1 MKKLSLLLFAFCLS
15 VMGWALNPNT
25 GWNRLNTYVYD
36 MGASLTTNNDTVVL
50 TYKLNSAAVPGG
62 VDYDDINP
70 SSGGTGRGIQIY
82 LLYKDE
88 QGEWQRVQKD
98 DGTDDYAFYRG
109 TFKQGDNTAKIPVAE
124 IPTNCKGKELTW
136 EARVHGNVMRTLPT
150 IVGAVTT
157 KPYNAYGIAVN
168 NDPTHKRFAQM
179 YVSEAYPRQYTGW
192 NKYGEGDV
200 YKYANQMLEY
210 TPLLGFQCAHFKHWH
225 DNNESSHFASTW
237 NWTQKIENYTITCTY
252 SHNYEPNRIKVSEDG
267 RIFTSSF
274 HPKASCAVVE
284 YSRGDRDTYNL
295 GHHFYSTITNDYN
308 DNDDLTNSDAIGGVD
323 NPFLYR
329 RCIGMDVKGKGEN
342 LKIILLWID
351 ANACSYKN
359 SNNATVQSAKFEI
372 YEYEIGRA
380 EKNGKSYLDPF
391 DTASGYVHKIGEY
404 DWDYKGATGGGAF
417 YQGARYGVRNETAK
431 TQLLYNNMSRGF
443 ADLAYGPNND
453 VWVKIDYCFSKNAT
467 AQIIRVKLSDGSTT
481 PYTVAQNTTANYGGS
496 GILIKGDLLITSPT
510 DKTICMYQINA
521 NGELTATNNIPTAKY
536 TITDERIGTWVTGFA
551 TDFAGNL
558 FSLTQAATNG
568 ENYTA
573 NVLGIAMPYKTAI
586 TTRAKGTFTVTDPIP
601 NILATDLRYDIVRGK
616 NQYEFSFNVNTKP
629 EEAQIRFYESYED
642 MQKSL
647 NVVNADDFDGTNTNK
662 PVYVYN
668 IPQNKLIQ
676 GRIAVTLGAVGG
688 QADANG
694 VINNNRLPAG
704 VLYWS
709 VYVKAPRK
717 SSVFAP
723 IYRLIGQTHATE
735 GYERKHATVNNYP
748 ETDGF
753 GNIIVAHNPQ
763 NTTNDATRPEKGLR
777 IYGISNSG
785 NDEHA
790 YTNTD
795 RYSLRATYLNKNS
808 TTGMLN
814 YPRRMDV
821 APDGTVYIAD
831 EGSPTTNK
839 NWKDVNNGPVIH
851 VRGGVKVWDP
861 AAPNKF
867 TQFSN
872 NEICTAMGVALWD
885 GKLYATNTYDEYV
898 KHFSGT
904 VNYTKEQQANTLQYG
919 WNGFVQ
925 YDKVNEF
932 YTTSNDGTWDNFWS
946 KNSRAQKRALGRG
959 DAAGNIAIVAM
970 DKGVWMCQH
979 KEHNRAVKD
988 ATYQPLADNLDGYIL
1003 SFVPYGS
1010 NTRTWRSCVENGV
1023 DHFDTPGSRIER
1035 ADASDFSQKKTSPV
1049 QSTPGGGIAYKKV
1062 NGKEYLYVV
1071 NHDGNIAQLEITSWS
1086 GSGTTATPTIPI
1098 ANIKILTTPADT
1110 KGTKVE
1116 TLNGRTA
1123 SWTGAYIT
1131 SMTFDYAGNL
1141 VTTTGKNYHDGPQ
1154 DIVIYTMPY
1163 DRVNAREIQAPNSCR
1178 MIPERIAHLDMDKKD
1193 LDDLI
1198 AEHQIDHP
1206 SGCAIDLYRPIQGGE
1221 FNTICLPYTLDLKT
1235 LPEGHPL
1242 YEAELKEYKGL
1253 NLNTV
1258 GGEKVLELVF
1268 TDVSDRVIIAN
1279 KPYIIQPEE
1288 NYNSIIRF
1296 AGPLKLTNTTGEAA
1310 DYWENSN
1317 NYNMTFQG
1325 IIPYQEITPTIRDG
1339 ISLTLMLVADN
1350 RLAAM
1355 TAAGNMYGF
1364 RGYFELNQPLPKG
1377 MRTRITTS
1385 KGTTTNTTIV
1395 VDGKKV
1401 NVEKFLQEGRVY
1413 IRMGD
1418 SLYTVDGQ
1426 LVK

>member
-1 MKKLSLLLFAFCLS
+1 MKKLLLILSAVLVSAISLGQSLDPNS
-15 VMGWALNPNT
+15 GWLHLNPFAYDLKSEVKNDGT
-25 GWNRLNTYVYD
+25 IDLIFSLNANAVPSDGGGKTYERLNNENRGVQIYILD
-36 MGASLTTNNDTVVL
+36 EHETVVH
-50 TYKLNSAAVPGG
+50 TIPVPSNQINKGTHTINLN
-62 VDYDDINP
+62 YDDIPETYWGKPLHWKVTVWGNKGRTEQKQILKFSAINAASNFYPKNVHGIAIEKNP
-70 SSGGTGRGIQIY
+70 ANPHFGKIFITESATTAKTGRNS
-82 LLYKDE
+82 L
-88 QGEWQRVQKD
+88 
-98 DGTDDYAFYRG
+98 
-109 TFKQGDNTAKIPVAE
+109 
-124 IPTNCKGKELTW
+124 
-136 EARVHGNVMRTLPT
+136 
-150 IVGAVTT
+150 
-157 KPYNAYGIAVN
+157 
-168 NDPTHKRFAQM
+168 
-179 YVSEAYPRQYTGW
+179 
-192 NKYGEGDV
+192 
-200 YKYANQMLEY
+200 LEY
-210 TPLLGFQCAHFKHWH
+210 DMQLKYKARHHKDFL
-225 DNNESSHFASTW
+225 DYVESYFSAT
-237 NWTQKIENYTITCTY
+237 ED
-252 SHNYEPNRIKVSEDG
+252 YEPHRVKISDDG
-267 RIFTSSF
+267 RIFVTSYHTSAGVSVF
-274 HPKASCAVVE
+274 E
-284 YSRGDRDTYNL
+284 YMGNGEFR
-295 GHHFYSTITNDYN
+295 TIITC
-308 DNDDLTNSDAIGGVD
+308 G
-323 NPFLYR
+323 
-329 RCIGMDVKGKGEN
+329 
-342 LKIILLWID
+342 
-351 ANACSYKN
+351 
-359 SNNATVQSAKFEI
+359 
-372 YEYEIGRA
+372 
-380 EKNGKSYLDPF
+380 
-391 DTASGYVHKIGEY
+391 SGWY
-404 DWDYKGATGGGAF
+404 
-417 YQGARYGVRNETAK
+417 
-431 TQLLYNNMSRGF
+431 LYNNDANSLQYSRRAIDMDVRGSGDNLKMIVAWMIPKYQQKSSQWHARIVVKEYSIGTGNLNINPSTGGTDVAIYDDRNSGSGYKGWLFQAYEGAWQMAKHGF
-443 ADLAYGPNND
+443 IGVTYDTDGD
-453 VWVKIDYCFSKNAT
+453 IWMKIDYAMGAAWLGEIHLFKRGSTSPYDSFYQAQHTGDTPSQIYGANGIRIIKEKGKEKYTLITGYDTDKFQKFTINNKNSKPVLTLQGAYTQNG
-467 AQIIRVKLSDGSTT
+467 DGS
-481 PYTVAQNTTANYGGS
+481 N
-496 GILIKGDLLITSPT
+496 
-510 DKTICMYQINA
+510 
-521 NGELTATNNIPTAKY
+521 
-536 TITDERIGTWVTGFA
+536 RIVGMA
-551 TDFAGNL
+551 EDYAGNL
-558 FSLTQAATNG
+558 YFLNNRGDQTNDD
-568 ENYTA
+568 
-573 NVLGIAMPYKTAI
+573 NVVVFAMPYDGKRE
-586 TTRAKGTFTVTDPIP
+586 TTSQGTFVIGNPTP
-601 NILATDLRYDIVRGK
+601 NILATDLRFAPVPKQPKYR
-616 NQYEFSFNVNTKP
+616 FSFNVNTTP
-629 EEAQIRFYESYED
+629 EIAQIRFYKSYGDGGEND
-642 MQKSL
+642 MKKNL
-647 NVVNADDFDGTNTNK
+647 AKINADDYQGGNEITPSF
-662 PVYVYN
+662 VYN
-668 IPQNKLIQ
+668 IPEGLLKQ
-676 GRIAVTLGAVGG
+676 GEIAVEFDMVGG
-688 QADANG
+688 KVVD
-694 VINNNRLPAG
+694 G
-704 VLYWS
+704 VLNDAALPRGEWYWS
-709 VYVKAPRK
+709 VYVEAPRK

>member
-1 MKKLSLLLFAFCLS
+1 MKKLLLILSAVLVSAISLGQSLDPNS
-15 VMGWALNPNT
+15 GWPHLNPFAYDLKSEVKNDGT
-25 GWNRLNTYVYD
+25 IDLIFSLNANAVPSDGGGKTYERLNNENRGVQIYILD
-36 MGASLTTNNDTVVL
+36 EHETVVH
-50 TYKLNSAAVPGG
+50 TIPVPSNQINKGTHTINLN
-62 VDYDDINP
+62 YDDIPETYWGKPLHWKVTVWGNKGRTEQKQILKFSAINAASNFYPKNVHGIAIEKNP
-70 SSGGTGRGIQIY
+70 ANPHFGKIFITESATTAKTGRNS
-82 LLYKDE
+82 L
-88 QGEWQRVQKD
+88 
-98 DGTDDYAFYRG
+98 
-109 TFKQGDNTAKIPVAE
+109 
-124 IPTNCKGKELTW
+124 
-136 EARVHGNVMRTLPT
+136 
-150 IVGAVTT
+150 
-157 KPYNAYGIAVN
+157 
-168 NDPTHKRFAQM
+168 
-179 YVSEAYPRQYTGW
+179 
-192 NKYGEGDV
+192 
-200 YKYANQMLEY
+200 LEY
-210 TPLLGFQCAHFKHWH
+210 DMQLKYKARHHKDFL
-225 DNNESSHFASTW
+225 DYVESYFSAT
-237 NWTQKIENYTITCTY
+237 ED
-252 SHNYEPNRIKVSEDG
+252 YEPHRVKISDDG
-267 RIFTSSF
+267 RIFVTSYHTSAGVSVF
-274 HPKASCAVVE
+274 E
-284 YSRGDRDTYNL
+284 YMGNGEFR
-295 GHHFYSTITNDYN
+295 TIITC
-308 DNDDLTNSDAIGGVD
+308 G
-323 NPFLYR
+323 
-329 RCIGMDVKGKGEN
+329 
-342 LKIILLWID
+342 
-351 ANACSYKN
+351 
-359 SNNATVQSAKFEI
+359 
-372 YEYEIGRA
+372 
-380 EKNGKSYLDPF
+380 
-391 DTASGYVHKIGEY
+391 SGWY
-404 DWDYKGATGGGAF
+404 
-417 YQGARYGVRNETAK
+417 
-431 TQLLYNNMSRGF
+431 LYNNDANSLQYSRRAIDMDVRGSGDNLKMIVAWMIPKYQQKSSQWHARIVVKEYSIGTGNLNINPSTGGTDVAIYDDRNSGSGYKGWLFQAYEGAWQMAKHGF
-443 ADLAYGPNND
+443 IGVTYDTDGD
-453 VWVKIDYCFSKNAT
+453 IWMKIDYAMGAAWLGEIHLFKRGSTSPYDSFYQAQHTGDTPSQIYGANGIRIIKEKGKEKYTLITGYDTDKFQKFTINNKNSKPVLTLQGAYTQNG
-467 AQIIRVKLSDGSTT
+467 DGS
-481 PYTVAQNTTANYGGS
+481 N
-496 GILIKGDLLITSPT
+496 
-510 DKTICMYQINA
+510 
-521 NGELTATNNIPTAKY
+521 
-536 TITDERIGTWVTGFA
+536 RIVGMA
-551 TDFAGNL
+551 EDYAGNL
-558 FSLTQAATNG
+558 YFLNNRGDQTNDD
-568 ENYTA
+568 
-573 NVLGIAMPYKTAI
+573 NVVVFAMPYDGKRE
-586 TTRAKGTFTVTDPIP
+586 TTSQGTFVIGNPTP
-601 NILATDLRYDIVRGK
+601 NILATDLRFAPVPKQPKYR
-616 NQYEFSFNVNTKP
+616 FSFNVNTTP
-629 EEAQIRFYESYED
+629 EIAQIRFYKSYGDGGEND
-642 MQKSL
+642 MKKNL
-647 NVVNADDFDGTNTNK
+647 AKINADDYQGGNEITPSF
-662 PVYVYN
+662 VYN
-668 IPQNKLIQ
+668 IPEGLLKQ
-676 GRIAVTLGAVGG
+676 GEIAVEFDMVGG
-688 QADANG
+688 KVVD
-694 VINNNRLPAG
+694 G
-704 VLYWS
+704 VLNDAALPRGEWYWS
-709 VYVKAPRK
+709 VYVEAPRK

-1296 AGPLKLTNTTGEAA
+1296 AGPLRLTNTTGEAV
-1310 DYWENSN
+1310 YHEENSK
-1317 NYNMTFQG
+1317 NYNITYQG
-1325 IIPYQEITPTIRDG
+1325 IIPYQEITPVVRDG
-1339 ISLTLMLVADN
+1339 VSLTLMLVSDN
-1350 RLAAM
+1350 RLAEM
-1355 TAAGNMYGF
+1355 TTKGYMYGF
-1364 RGYFELNQPLPKG
+1364 RGYFQLNQPLPKG
-1377 MRTRITTS
+1377 MQTRITTS

-1418 SLYTVDGQ
+1418 SLYTITGEKVE
-1426 LVK
+1426 

>member
-1 MKKLSLLLFAFCLS
+1 MKKLLLILSAVLVSAISLGQSLDPNS
-15 VMGWALNPNT
+15 GWLHLNPFAYDLKSEVKNDGT
-25 GWNRLNTYVYD
+25 IDLIFSLNANAVPSDGGGKTYERLNNENRGVQIYILD
-36 MGASLTTNNDTVVL
+36 EHETVVH
-50 TYKLNSAAVPGG
+50 TIPVPSNQINKGTHTINLN
-62 VDYDDINP
+62 YDDIPETYWGKPLHWKVTVWGNKGRTEQKQILKFSAINAASNFYPKNVHGIAIEKNP
-70 SSGGTGRGIQIY
+70 ANPHFGKIFITESATTAKTGRNS
-82 LLYKDE
+82 L
-88 QGEWQRVQKD
+88 
-98 DGTDDYAFYRG
+98 
-109 TFKQGDNTAKIPVAE
+109 
-124 IPTNCKGKELTW
+124 
-136 EARVHGNVMRTLPT
+136 
-150 IVGAVTT
+150 
-157 KPYNAYGIAVN
+157 
-168 NDPTHKRFAQM
+168 
-179 YVSEAYPRQYTGW
+179 
-192 NKYGEGDV
+192 
-200 YKYANQMLEY
+200 LEY
-210 TPLLGFQCAHFKHWH
+210 DMQLKYKARHHKDFL
-225 DNNESSHFASTW
+225 DYVESYFSAT
-237 NWTQKIENYTITCTY
+237 ED
-252 SHNYEPNRIKVSEDG
+252 YEPHRVKISDDG
-267 RIFTSSF
+267 RIFVTSYHTSAGVSVF
-274 HPKASCAVVE
+274 E
-284 YSRGDRDTYNL
+284 YMGNGEFR
-295 GHHFYSTITNDYN
+295 TIITC
-308 DNDDLTNSDAIGGVD
+308 G
-323 NPFLYR
+323 
-329 RCIGMDVKGKGEN
+329 
-342 LKIILLWID
+342 
-351 ANACSYKN
+351 
-359 SNNATVQSAKFEI
+359 
-372 YEYEIGRA
+372 
-380 EKNGKSYLDPF
+380 
-391 DTASGYVHKIGEY
+391 SGWY
-404 DWDYKGATGGGAF
+404 
-417 YQGARYGVRNETAK
+417 
-431 TQLLYNNMSRGF
+431 LYNNDANSLQYSRRAIDMDVRGSGDNLKMIVAWMIPKYQQKSSQWHARIVVKEYSIGTGNLNINPSTGGTDVAIYDDRNSGSGYEGWLFQAYEGAWQMAKHGF
-443 ADLAYGPNND
+443 IGVTYDTDGD
-453 VWVKIDYCFSKNAT
+453 IWMKIDYAMGAAWLGEIHLFKRGSTSPYDSFYQAQHTGDTPSQIYGANGIRIIKEKGKEKYTLITGYDTDKFQKFTINNKNSKPVLTLQGAYTQNG
-467 AQIIRVKLSDGSTT
+467 DGS
-481 PYTVAQNTTANYGGS
+481 N
-496 GILIKGDLLITSPT
+496 
-510 DKTICMYQINA
+510 
-521 NGELTATNNIPTAKY
+521 
-536 TITDERIGTWVTGFA
+536 RIVGMA
-551 TDFAGNL
+551 EDYAGNL
-558 FSLTQAATNG
+558 YFLNNRGDQTNDD
-568 ENYTA
+568 
-573 NVLGIAMPYKTAI
+573 NVVVFAMPYDGKRE
-586 TTRAKGTFTVTDPIP
+586 TTSQGTFVIGNPTP
-601 NILATDLRYDIVRGK
+601 NILATDLRFAPVPKQPKYR
-616 NQYEFSFNVNTKP
+616 FSFNVNTTP
-629 EEAQIRFYESYED
+629 EIAQIRFYKSYGDGGEND
-642 MQKSL
+642 MKKNL
-647 NVVNADDFDGTNTNK
+647 AKINADDYQGGNEITPSF
-662 PVYVYN
+662 VYN
-668 IPQNKLIQ
+668 IPEGLLKQ
-676 GRIAVTLGAVGG
+676 GEIAVEFDMVGG
-688 QADANG
+688 KVVD
-694 VINNNRLPAG
+694 G
-704 VLYWS
+704 VLNDAALPRGEWYWS
-709 VYVKAPRK
+709 VYVEAPRK

>member
-1 MKKLSLLLFAFCLS
+1 MKKLLLILSAVLVSAISLGQSLDPNS
-15 VMGWALNPNT
+15 GWPHLNPFAYDLKSEVKNDGT
-25 GWNRLNTYVYD
+25 IDLIFSLNANAVPSDGGGKTYERLNNENRGVQIYILD
-36 MGASLTTNNDTVVL
+36 EHETVVH
-50 TYKLNSAAVPGG
+50 TIPVPSNQINKGTHTINLN
-62 VDYDDINP
+62 YDDIPETYWGKPLHWKVTVWGNKGRTEQKQILKFSAINAASNFYPKNVHGIAIEKNP
-70 SSGGTGRGIQIY
+70 ANPHFGKIFITESATTAKTGRNS
-82 LLYKDE
+82 L
-88 QGEWQRVQKD
+88 
-98 DGTDDYAFYRG
+98 
-109 TFKQGDNTAKIPVAE
+109 
-124 IPTNCKGKELTW
+124 
-136 EARVHGNVMRTLPT
+136 
-150 IVGAVTT
+150 
-157 KPYNAYGIAVN
+157 
-168 NDPTHKRFAQM
+168 
-179 YVSEAYPRQYTGW
+179 
-192 NKYGEGDV
+192 
-200 YKYANQMLEY
+200 LEY
-210 TPLLGFQCAHFKHWH
+210 DMQLKYKARHHKDFL
-225 DNNESSHFASTW
+225 DYVESYFSAT
-237 NWTQKIENYTITCTY
+237 ED
-252 SHNYEPNRIKVSEDG
+252 YEPHRVKISDDG
-267 RIFTSSF
+267 RIFVTSYHTSAGVSVF
-274 HPKASCAVVE
+274 E
-284 YSRGDRDTYNL
+284 YMGNGEFR
-295 GHHFYSTITNDYN
+295 TIITC
-308 DNDDLTNSDAIGGVD
+308 G
-323 NPFLYR
+323 
-329 RCIGMDVKGKGEN
+329 
-342 LKIILLWID
+342 
-351 ANACSYKN
+351 
-359 SNNATVQSAKFEI
+359 
-372 YEYEIGRA
+372 
-380 EKNGKSYLDPF
+380 
-391 DTASGYVHKIGEY
+391 SGWY
-404 DWDYKGATGGGAF
+404 
-417 YQGARYGVRNETAK
+417 
-431 TQLLYNNMSRGF
+431 LYNNDANSLQYSRRAIDMDVRGSGDNLKMIVAWMIPKYQQKSSQWHARIVVKEYSIGTGNLNINPSTGGTDVAIYDDRNSGSGYKGWLFQAYEGAWQMAKHGF
-443 ADLAYGPNND
+443 IGVTYDTDGD
-453 VWVKIDYCFSKNAT
+453 IWMKIDYAMGAAWLGEIHLFKRGSTSPYDSFYQAQHTGDTPSQIYGANGIRIIKEKGKEKYTLITGYDTDKFQKFTINNKNSKPVLTLQGAYTQNG
-467 AQIIRVKLSDGSTT
+467 DGS
-481 PYTVAQNTTANYGGS
+481 N
-496 GILIKGDLLITSPT
+496 
-510 DKTICMYQINA
+510 
-521 NGELTATNNIPTAKY
+521 
-536 TITDERIGTWVTGFA
+536 RIVGMA
-551 TDFAGNL
+551 EDYAGNL
-558 FSLTQAATNG
+558 YFLNNRGDQTNDD
-568 ENYTA
+568 
-573 NVLGIAMPYKTAI
+573 NVVVFAMPYDGKRE
-586 TTRAKGTFTVTDPIP
+586 TTSQGTFVIGNPTP
-601 NILATDLRYDIVRGK
+601 NILATDLRFAPVPKQPKYR
-616 NQYEFSFNVNTKP
+616 FSFNVNTTP
-629 EEAQIRFYESYED
+629 EIAQIRFYKSYGDGGEND
-642 MQKSL
+642 MKKNL
-647 NVVNADDFDGTNTNK
+647 AKINADDYQGGNEITPSF
-662 PVYVYN
+662 VYN
-668 IPQNKLIQ
+668 IPEGLLKQ
-676 GRIAVTLGAVGG
+676 GEIAVEFDMVGG
-688 QADANG
+688 KVVD
-694 VINNNRLPAG
+694 G
-704 VLYWS
+704 VLNDAALPRGEWYWS
-709 VYVKAPRK
+709 VYVEAPRK

>member
-1 MKKLSLLLFAFCLS
+1 MKKLLLILSAVLVSAISLGQSLDPNS
-15 VMGWALNPNT
+15 GWPHLNPFAYDLKSEVKNDGT
-25 GWNRLNTYVYD
+25 IDLIFSLNANAVPSDGGGKTYERLNNENRGVQIYILD
-36 MGASLTTNNDTVVL
+36 EHETVVH
-50 TYKLNSAAVPGG
+50 TIPVPSNQINKGTHTINLN
-62 VDYDDINP
+62 YDDIPETYWGKPLHWKVTVWGNKGRTEQKQILKFSAINAASNFYPKNVHGIAIEKNP
-70 SSGGTGRGIQIY
+70 ANPHFGKIFITESATTAKTGRNS
-82 LLYKDE
+82 L
-88 QGEWQRVQKD
+88 
-98 DGTDDYAFYRG
+98 
-109 TFKQGDNTAKIPVAE
+109 
-124 IPTNCKGKELTW
+124 
-136 EARVHGNVMRTLPT
+136 
-150 IVGAVTT
+150 
-157 KPYNAYGIAVN
+157 
-168 NDPTHKRFAQM
+168 
-179 YVSEAYPRQYTGW
+179 
-192 NKYGEGDV
+192 
-200 YKYANQMLEY
+200 LEY
-210 TPLLGFQCAHFKHWH
+210 DMQLKYKARHHKDFL
-225 DNNESSHFASTW
+225 DYVESYFSAT
-237 NWTQKIENYTITCTY
+237 ED
-252 SHNYEPNRIKVSEDG
+252 YEPHRVKISDDG
-267 RIFTSSF
+267 RIFVTSYHTSAGVSVF
-274 HPKASCAVVE
+274 E
-284 YSRGDRDTYNL
+284 YMGNGEFR
-295 GHHFYSTITNDYN
+295 TIITC
-308 DNDDLTNSDAIGGVD
+308 G
-323 NPFLYR
+323 
-329 RCIGMDVKGKGEN
+329 
-342 LKIILLWID
+342 
-351 ANACSYKN
+351 
-359 SNNATVQSAKFEI
+359 
-372 YEYEIGRA
+372 
-380 EKNGKSYLDPF
+380 
-391 DTASGYVHKIGEY
+391 SGWY
-404 DWDYKGATGGGAF
+404 
-417 YQGARYGVRNETAK
+417 
-431 TQLLYNNMSRGF
+431 LYNNDANSLQYSRRAIDMDVRGSGDNLKMIVAWMIPKYQQKSSQWHARIVVKEYSIGTGNLNINPSTGGTDVAIYDDRNSGSGYKGWLFQAYEGAWQMAKHGF
-443 ADLAYGPNND
+443 IGVTYDTDGD
-453 VWVKIDYCFSKNAT
+453 IWMKIDYAMGAAWLGEIHLFKRGSTSPYDSFYQAQHTGDTPSQIYGANGIRIIKEKGKEKYTLITGYDTDKFQKFTINNKNSKPVLTLQGAYTQNG
-467 AQIIRVKLSDGSTT
+467 DGS
-481 PYTVAQNTTANYGGS
+481 N
-496 GILIKGDLLITSPT
+496 
-510 DKTICMYQINA
+510 
-521 NGELTATNNIPTAKY
+521 
-536 TITDERIGTWVTGFA
+536 RIVGMA
-551 TDFAGNL
+551 EDYAGNL
-558 FSLTQAATNG
+558 YFLNNRGDQTNDD
-568 ENYTA
+568 
-573 NVLGIAMPYKTAI
+573 NVVVFAMPYDGKRE
-586 TTRAKGTFTVTDPIP
+586 TTSQGTFVIGNPTP
-601 NILATDLRYDIVRGK
+601 NILATDLRFAPVPKQPKYR
-616 NQYEFSFNVNTKP
+616 FSFNVNTTP
-629 EEAQIRFYESYED
+629 EIAQIRFYKSYGDGGEND
-642 MQKSL
+642 MKKNL
-647 NVVNADDFDGTNTNK
+647 AKINADDYQGGNEITPSF
-662 PVYVYN
+662 VYN
-668 IPQNKLIQ
+668 IPEGLLKQ
-676 GRIAVTLGAVGG
+676 GEIAVEFDMVGG
-688 QADANG
+688 KVVD
-694 VINNNRLPAG
+694 G
-704 VLYWS
+704 VLNDAALPRGEWYWS
-709 VYVKAPRK
+709 VYVEAPRK

-777 IYGISNSG
+777 IYGISDSG

-795 RYSLRATYLNKNS
+795 RYSLRAEYLNENA
-808 TTGMLN
+808 TGMLN

-831 EGSPTTNK
+831 EGSPTND
-839 NWKDVNNGPVIH
+839 KDWQDVDNGPVIH

-867 TQFSN
+867 TQFSDN
-872 NEICTAMGVALWD
+872 KIFTATGVALWD

-898 KHFSGT
+898 KHLDGKI
-904 VNYTKEQQANTLQYG
+904 NYTKEQQANTTLYG

-932 YTTSNDGTWDNFWS
+932 YTTSNDGTWAKFWS
-946 KNSRAQKRALGRG
+946 KNSRAQERALGRG
-959 DAAGNIAIVAM
+959 DASGNIAIVAM

-988 ATYQPLADNLDGYIL
+988 AILQPLADNLDGFIL

-1010 NTRTWRSCVENGV
+1010 NTRTWQSCIENGV
-1023 DHFDTPGSRIER
+1023 ENFDSSTERTER

-1071 NHDGNIAQLEITSWS
+1071 NHDGNIAQLEITGWD

-1098 ANIKILTTPADT
+1098 ENIKILTTPADT
-1110 KGTKVE
+1110 KGTKV
-1116 TLNGRTA
+1116 A
-1123 SWTGAYIT
+1123 SVGSLKANWTGAYIT

-1141 VTTTGKNYHDGPQ
+1141 VTTTGKNYNDGPQ